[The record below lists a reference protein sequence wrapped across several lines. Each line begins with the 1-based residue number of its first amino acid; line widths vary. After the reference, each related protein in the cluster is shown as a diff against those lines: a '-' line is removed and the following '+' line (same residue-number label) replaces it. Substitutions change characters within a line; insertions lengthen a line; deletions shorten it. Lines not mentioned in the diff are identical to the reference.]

1 VNRQQR
7 DERTGGGRVEG
18 RSTTRA
24 GANDHNKIS
33 DLACL
38 TVRSEAQVVNLFD
51 KMAIAVLGRRVT
63 QGTLLAVW
71 KKKPRE

>member
-24 GANDHNKIS
+24 GANYHNKIS
-33 DLACL
+33 YLACL
-38 TVRSEAQVVNLFD
+38 TVRSMAQVVNLFD
-51 KMAIAVLGRRVT
+51 KMAIVVLGRRIT
-63 QGTLLAVW
+63 QGTLLAAQ
-71 KKKPRE
+71 KKAPRV